1 MDGVPIYYV
10 MQPSTDDSLN
20 VFFLPPTIKNQADVK
35 IKDVVNHFPHR
46 DSGRFFHFRFY
57 AICDKDQKTWVDI
70 SNMAAKAPIVDNK
83 ILLKVL
89 EIEKPHYS
97 KLFAAVT
104 KASRDE
110 PAPQPESRPQQREQ
124 PMNTS
129 GQRPAQ
135 SNQNQSRPAEERPRP
150 PSNVTSPPK
159 TQTQQP
165 QPQAQPPVNVKSPPP
180 SQAHDYE
187 DLLGGDHGT
196 TTYTQA
202 TTTTTTTTTKVQFSS
217 PQNEARF
224 DDDSAITKGMTRD
237 ELTAYKERKKADAIQ
252 DKLAFANKIWADEN
266 KNKEEKEKA
275 YVELEDNIKKWA
287 GKNNQ
292 RNNIRALLC
301 TVHEVMWPGCDWQPL
316 SLSDLMMPKQIKVN
330 YFKAITKFHP
340 DKNQGAEYRQRYI
353 AERVTNELNAAWDE
367 FRKTNP

>member
-1 MDGVPIYYV
+1 

-20 VFFLPPTIKNQADVK
+20 VFFLPPQIKSQADVK
-35 IKDVVNHFPHR
+35 IKDVVTNFPHR
-46 DSGRFFHFRFY
+46 DSGRFFHYRFY

-70 SNMAAKAPIVDNK
+70 SNMTAKAPIVENR

-97 KLFAAVT
+97 KLFAAVS

-110 PAPQPESRPQQREQ
+110 PNSQPEPRPQPREQ

-135 SNQNQSRPAEERPRP
+135 NQSRPAEERPRA

-159 TQTQQP
+159 TQTSQP
-165 QPQAQPPVNVKSPPP
+165 QPQPPVNVKSPPP
-180 SQAHDYE
+180 SSAHDYE

-196 TTYTQA
+196 TSVTK
-202 TTTTTTTTTKVQFSS
+202 TTTTTTTKVNFSS

-224 DDDSAITKGMTRD
+224 DDDSAVTKGMTRE
-237 ELTAYKERKKADAIQ
+237 ELTAYKEEKKAKAIQ
-252 DKLAFANKIWADEN
+252 DKLAFANKIWDDEN
-266 KNKEEKEKA
+266 KNREEKEKA
-275 YVELEDNIKKWA
+275 YGELEDNIKKWA
-287 GKNNQ
+287 GKNGQ

-301 TVHEVMWPGCDWQPL
+301 TVHEVMWPGCEWQPL

-330 YFKAITKFHP
+330 YFKAITRFHP
-340 DKNQGAEYRQRYI
+340 DKNQSAEYRQRYI

>member
-1 MDGVPIYYV
+1 MEGIPIYYV

-20 VFFLPPTIKNQADVK
+20 VFFLPPHIKSQADVK
-35 IKDVVNHFPHR
+35 IKDVVTNFPHR

-70 SNMAAKAPIVDNK
+70 SNMSAKAPVVENR

-97 KLFAAVT
+97 KLFAAVS
-104 KASRDE
+104 KASREE
-110 PAPQPESRPQQREQ
+110 PNPQPESRSQQREQ

-135 SNQNQSRPAEERPRP
+135 NQSRPAEERPRP
-150 PSNVTSPPK
+150 PTNVTSPPK
-159 TQTQQP
+159 TQTSQPQSQP
-165 QPQAQPPVNVKSPPP
+165 QPNVKSPPP
-180 SQAHDYE
+180 SSAHDYE
-187 DLLGGDHGT
+187 DLLGGDHGPT
-196 TTYTQA
+196 SYTQ
-202 TTTTTTTTTKVQFSS
+202 TTTTTTTKVTFSS
-217 PQNEARF
+217 PQQEAKF
-224 DDDSAITKGMTRD
+224 DDDSAITKGMTRE
-237 ELTAYKERKKADAIQ
+237 ELTAYKEEKKNKAIQ
-252 DKLAFANKIWADEN
+252 AQLAFANKIWADEN

-275 YVELEDNIKKWA
+275 YEELEDNIKKWA
-287 GKNNQ
+287 GKNGQ

-316 SLSDLMMPKQIKVN
+316 SLSDLMMPNKIKVN